1 MRRVTLLIVV
11 LIAGAACAPQT
22 EPRDPEARTWIR
34 DMWTGPAVRPQE
46 EARPLPDRS
55 LTVDGQRLL
64 NRRDA
69 RLALT
74 NPLEPTPD
82 VVADGA
88 ALYATYCALCH
99 GDTGTGDGPLADRY
113 RRMPDLTQRYVLD
126 YPDGFVYTII
136 REGGRDML
144 RFADALSIDERWAVV
159 HYLRTLDPDG
169 APTPGMSSP

>member
-1 MRRVTLLIVV
+1 MRRGTLLIVV
-11 LIAGAACAPQT
+11 LIAGAACTPRG

-74 NPLEPTPD
+74 NPLKPTPD

-99 GDTGTGDGPLADRY
+99 GVTGTGDGPLADRY

-136 REGGRDML
+136 REGGRDMP

-169 APTPGMSSP
+169 APAPGTSSP